1 MRANK
6 HMSPRMVCSDV
17 ASDCDPLVWVMTCS
31 NIKWRSVIHH
41 VYVSNLMF
49 LCHLTDWDPG
59 PFSMT
64 MFNLNTS
71 MDDNQM
77 PSKLWVNYLF
87 GHSDCTSE
95 VWELISNSISS
106 FRKDH
111 TEVSKNNKILHL
123 PNLLD
128 AVFQTP
134 PANCWPC
141 YSGFKMWFLTLL
153 YHCEWHFYGNNWLC
167 MTISCA
173 LTIFCNQGASES
185 PCKWHR
191 SIVFGT
197 LSHAAT
203 YFNSYDA
210 SLVSKVLKMVKQCFT
225 KRLEMYPCDTIF

>member
-49 LCHLTDWDPG
+49 LCHLTDWDLG

-71 MDDNQM
+71 MDNNQM

-111 TEVSKNNKILHL
+111 TEVSKKITRYCT
-123 PNLLD
+123 
-128 AVFQTP
+128 FQISSTP
-134 PANCWPC
+134 YFKHHPQTVDPFIQASKCDFWPYC
-141 YSGFKMWFLTLL
+141 TTVSGTFMGIID
-153 YHCEWHFYGNNWLC
+153 YVWL
-167 MTISCA
+167 
-173 LTIFCNQGASES
+173 F
-185 PCKWHR
+185 
-191 SIVFGT
+191 
-197 LSHAAT
+197 HAH
-203 YFNSYDA
+203 
-210 SLVSKVLKMVKQCFT
+210 
-225 KRLEMYPCDTIF
+225 